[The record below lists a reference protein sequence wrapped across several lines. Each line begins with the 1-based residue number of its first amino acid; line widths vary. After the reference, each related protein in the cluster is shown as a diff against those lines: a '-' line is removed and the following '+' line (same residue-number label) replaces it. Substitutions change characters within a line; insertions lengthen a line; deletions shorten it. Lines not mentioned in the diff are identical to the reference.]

1 MGAYDEVDLS
11 FGIMVHGITYP
22 DEAVEKDE
30 RNQLAIRLWNAQMR
44 KGIINFPRPEEC
56 EIRRNIGAFEMK
68 KFGEGNFSGL
78 DEFKG
83 GE

>member
-1 MGAYDEVDLS
+1 
-11 FGIMVHGITYP
+11 
-22 DEAVEKDE
+22 
-30 RNQLAIRLWNAQMR
+30 MR

-56 EIRRNIGAFEMK
+56 EIRRNIGVFEMK